1 MERTY
6 WSDRSNGRRFTWK
19 LSRIMETWN
28 VSITKDKD
36 LIPTMI
42 ELWVPVDSD
51 GMPKQRYTVY
61 ITNSDGLYNVK
72 RHKNKR
78 N

>member
-1 MERTY
+1 
-6 WSDRSNGRRFTWK
+6 
-19 LSRIMETWN
+19 METWN

-61 ITNSDGLYNVK
+61 ITNSDDLYNVK

>member
-1 MERTY
+1 
-6 WSDRSNGRRFTWK
+6 
-19 LSRIMETWN
+19 METWN